1 MNIKLL
7 PCLALVLCGV
17 LVYAAF
23 LFIYEPSPV
32 QKLSGA
38 AMQGNLEIL
47 KKLEAKG
54 VSLDA
59 RNEHAFGWTPLM
71 AAIYMQQTNM
81 IQYLLTRN
89 TNLNAQDTSG
99 NTALMW
105 AISIDD
111 TNTVR
116 LLLEK
121 GAEVTING
129 KSGDAFACAN
139 VESGN
144 ARNHR
149 DLYLGWLNAYK
160 DKNKTSAKP

>member
-1 MNIKLL
+1 MKPKIIL
-7 PCLALVLCGV
+7 CLALALCGV
-17 LVYAAF
+17 LAYAAF
-23 LFIYEPSPV
+23 FFIYQPSPIEN
-32 QKLSGA
+32 LSGA
-38 AMQGNLEIL
+38 AMQDNLDQL

-59 RNEHAFGWTPLM
+59 QNHHLFGWTPLM
-71 AAIYMQQTNM
+71 AAIYMQQTNI

-89 TNLNAQDTSG
+89 TNLNLQDTSG
-99 NTALMW
+99 ETALMW

-121 GAEVTING
+121 GADVTING
-129 KSGDAFACAN
+129 NAGDAFSYAN
-139 VESGN
+139 VIEGN

-149 DLYLGWLNAYK
+149 DLYLEWLNAYK
-160 DKNKTSAKP
+160 DKNRSSKKP